1 MINLSHALVLA
12 SNSPRRQQLLR
23 EMGVEFTVQIRPTDE
38 LFPADM
44 PVSDVAGYL
53 AQHKAEQFA
62 HDLGEKLI
70 LCADTVVV
78 VDDTILNNP
87 ANAAEARD
95 MLQLLSGRSHQVI
108 TGVCLLSLQGY
119 QTISDVAHVTFKT
132 LSESEIEYY
141 IAHYRPFDKA
151 GAYGVQEWI
160 GMIGIPRIEG
170 SFYTIM
176 GLPLHKVYEL
186 LQPFMVA

>member
-1 MINLSHALVLA
+1 MINLSRPLILA

-23 EMGVEFTVQIRPTDE
+23 ELGIEFTVQVRPTDE
-38 LFPADM
+38 LFPPDM
-44 PVSDVAGYL
+44 PASEVAGYL
-53 AQHKAEQFA
+53 AQHKAAQFA

-78 VDDTILNNP
+78 VDNEILNKP
-87 ANAAEARD
+87 ANAAEARA
-95 MLQLLSGRSHQVI
+95 MLQKLSGREHQVI
-108 TGVCLLSLQGY
+108 TGICLLSAEGS
-119 QTISDVAHVTFKT
+119 QTLSDVAQVVFKT
-132 LSESEIEYY
+132 LTENEIDYY

-151 GAYGVQEWI
+151 GAYGVQEWV
-160 GMIGIPRIEG
+160 GMIGISRIEG

-186 LQPFMVA
+186 LSEYATS